1 MAQIAAE
8 ALPGTRAPG
17 LARDKLNAVMVS
29 FFMIASLGPLLVNG
43 GTLTS
48 SIAETGQTI
57 FPAAFLLTAVVLAL
71 FVPGYLAMSRHVIN
85 AGPFYALITKGLG
98 RPAGVAGALVAFAF
112 YSAMQ
117 CSLYGMIGAQSAAFV
132 ADNTTWHP
140 TWWVCALTAWA
151 LVALLGVAKVEL
163 TSKVLGVLSIAE
175 ILVIAGIC
183 AFGLAHPAGGRAHL
197 GVLNPAHLTVSSYG
211 PLAAICVLCF
221 LGFEQSVVY
230 SEEAKTP
237 RTTLLRA
244 TVVSLAV
251 AAVIYVAG
259 ALAVDV
265 HYGSHVVTDAQA
277 QGPALFL
284 SMSPGV
290 LSDCADVLFLTS
302 LFAAALAY
310 HNTLIR
316 YGYSL
321 GRDGVLPSAVA
332 AVRRSGVAR
341 TASLVQSA
349 IGLGAILATL
359 LFQWNPATQLFYI
372 TSTTGGY
379 GIMVLLAVTSVAILA
394 FFARDSH
401 GESAAVRIWFPG
413 ISALALI
420 GMVWACTANLSGLLG
435 ISPGDPTIERIFI
448 LLGGTAVLG
457 VIVALVLK
465 LVRPSVYD
473 ALAPTAT
480 EAAA

>member
-1 MAQIAAE
+1 MTQLAHAAP
-8 ALPGTRAPG
+8 PGTRAPG
-17 LARDKLNAVMVS
+17 LARGKLNAVMVS
-29 FFMIASLGPLLVNG
+29 FFMIASLGPLLVSG
-43 GTLTS
+43 GTLPL
-48 SIAETGQTI
+48 SIAATGQTL

-71 FVPGYLAMSRHVIN
+71 FVPGYLAMSRHVTN

-98 RPAGVAGALVAFAF
+98 RPAGVAGALVAFVF
-112 YSAMQ
+112 YSGMQ
-117 CSLYGMIGAQSAAFV
+117 CSLYGAIGVQGAAFV

-140 TWWVCALTAWA
+140 SWWACALAAWA
-151 LVALLGVAKVEL
+151 LVALLGLAKVEL
-163 TSKVLGVLSIAE
+163 TGKVLGVLSVAE

-183 AFGLAHPAGGRAHL
+183 AFGLAHPAAGRTHL
-197 GVLNPAHLTVSSYG
+197 GALNPAHLTIGSYG
-211 PLAAICVLCF
+211 SLAAICVLCF

-244 TVVSLAV
+244 TVASLTV

-265 HYGSHVVTDAQA
+265 HYGSHVVADAQSK
-277 QGPALFL
+277 GPALFL
-284 SMSPGV
+284 AMSPGA

-349 IGLGAILATL
+349 IGLAAILATL
-359 LFQWNPATQLFYI
+359 LFQWDPMTQLFYI
-372 TSTTGGY
+372 ASTTGGY

-394 FFARDSH
+394 FFARDPH

-413 ISALALI
+413 ISALALL
-420 GMVWACTANLSGLLG
+420 GMVWACTANLPDLLG
-435 ISPGDPTIERIFI
+435 ISPADPTVERVFI
-448 LLGGTAVLG
+448 LLAGTAALG
-457 VIVALVLK
+457 VVVALVLK
-465 LVRPSVYD
+465 LVRPSVYA
-473 ALAPTAT
+473 ALAPIVTE
-480 EAAA
+480 EAA